1 MDRTTA
7 LTSRQPTRA
16 FTDEPVGRETITEI
30 VALARRAPSWVDSQP
45 WRVYAAIGAARERI
59 ARRHAESS
67 TSGARGRSDIATMH
81 RDQWASAQQRNMAG
95 MSESLLALLGPDLE
109 RVTGEARASLFG
121 TPALLYLTIPRAA
134 PQWSLY
140 DLGAFAQTLMLA
152 ARDRGL
158 DTIPAYELVRY
169 PAEAREEMGIPDDE
183 ILVVGVALGHRADA
197 LINSLV
203 TDRAPVEQVLTI
215 RD

>member
-1 MDRTTA
+1 MDLTTA
-7 LTSRQPTRA
+7 ITSRHSTRA

-121 TPALLYLTIPRAA
+121 APALLYLTIPRAA

-183 ILVVGVALGHRADA
+183 ILVVGVALGA
-197 LINSLV
+197 I
-203 TDRAPVEQVLTI
+203 APMLSSTHSSPTAP
-215 RD
+215 RWSKS

>member
-1 MDRTTA
+1 MDLTTA
-7 LTSRQPTRA
+7 ITSRHSTRA

-45 WRVYAAIGAARERI
+45 WRVYAAIGAARARI

-121 TPALLYLTIPRAA
+121 APALLYLTIPRAA

-203 TDRAPVEQVLTI
+203 TERSPLEQVLTS

>member
-1 MDRTTA
+1 MDLTTA
-7 LTSRQPTRA
+7 ITSRHSTRA

-121 TPALLYLTIPRAA
+121 APALLYLTIPRAA
-134 PQWSLY
+134 PQGSLY

>member
-1 MDRTTA
+1 MDLTTA
-7 LTSRQPTRA
+7 ITSRHSTRA

-121 TPALLYLTIPRAA
+121 APALLYLTIPRAA

-140 DLGAFAQTLMLA
+140 DLGAFAQTLMCSPRAIGGWTRSPLTSWCA
-152 ARDRGL
+152 TPRRPARRWAFPM
-158 DTIPAYELVRY
+158 TRSSSSAWPWAI
-169 PAEAREEMGIPDDE
+169 
-183 ILVVGVALGHRADA
+183 
-197 LINSLV
+197 
-203 TDRAPVEQVLTI
+203 APMLSSTHSSPTAP
-215 RD
+215 RWSKS

>member
-1 MDRTTA
+1 MDLTTA
-7 LTSRQPTRA
+7 ITSRHSTRA

-121 TPALLYLTIPRAA
+121 APALLYLTIPRAA

-158 DTIPAYELVRY
+158 D
-169 PAEAREEMGIPDDE
+169 
-183 ILVVGVALGHRADA
+183 VGADA
-197 LINSLV
+197 GIAE
-203 TDRAPVEQVLTI
+203 DRDA
-215 RD
+215 RRAR

>member
-1 MDRTTA
+1 
-7 LTSRQPTRA
+7 
-16 FTDEPVGRETITEI
+16 
-30 VALARRAPSWVDSQP
+30 
-45 WRVYAAIGAARERI
+45 
-59 ARRHAESS
+59 
-67 TSGARGRSDIATMH
+67 
-81 RDQWASAQQRNMAG
+81 

-121 TPALLYLTIPRAA
+121 APALLYLTIPRAA

-203 TDRAPVEQVLTI
+203 TNRAPVEQVLTI

>member
-1 MDRTTA
+1 MDLTTA
-7 LTSRQPTRA
+7 ITSRHSTRA

-45 WRVYAAIGAARERI
+45 WRVSPAIGAARERI

-81 RDQWASAQQRNMAG
+81 RDQWAPAQQRNMAG

-121 TPALLYLTIPRAA
+121 APALLYLTIPRAV

>member
-1 MDRTTA
+1 MDLTTA
-7 LTSRQPTRA
+7 ITSRHSTRA

-81 RDQWASAQQRNMAG
+81 RDQWESAQQRNMAG

-121 TPALLYLTIPRAA
+121 APALLYLTIPRAA
-134 PQWSLY
+134 PQCSLY

>member
-1 MDRTTA
+1 MDLTTA
-7 LTSRQPTRA
+7 ITSRHSTRA

-59 ARRHAESS
+59 ARRHAESP
-67 TSGARGRSDIATMH
+67 TSGALGRSDIATMH

-121 TPALLYLTIPRAA
+121 APALLYLTIPRAA

-183 ILVVGVALGHRADA
+183 ILVVGVALGRRADA